1 MKVFKNLFDKLL
13 KTSQPNSKESFL
25 PPPDQII
32 KEQENSNFDVDEK
45 TFEYVK
51 SEMDKM
57 SKTMLNSSDS
67 LSENKETEKMLMM
80 LLVRQLKQLSVQ
92 IGELQL
98 ENKVLKEYM
107 TAQALL
113 SEELINMFGEF
124 MNYVEQGNLSF
135 DKELTY
141 DTPDEILD
149 EEVSSEKDVLGYSD
163 IYGNKTKNK
172 KLIN

>member
-1 MKVFKNLFDKLL
+1 
-13 KTSQPNSKESFL
+13 
-25 PPPDQII
+25 
-32 KEQENSNFDVDEK
+32 
-45 TFEYVK
+45 
-51 SEMDKM
+51 
-57 SKTMLNSSDS
+57 MLNSSDS